1 MKNLATKYLK
11 QISGGCYCYCSTNP
25 FKAYRPYLFV
35 KEVGSDDECV
45 SLCKTSRKLSY
56 FGYSGCPDSLYS
68 SALKNSL
75 LDENSRLIQPNFIVS
90 I

>member
-1 MKNLATKYLK
+1 MKRQRIENLK
-11 QISGGCYCYCSTNP
+11 QIGGGCYCYCHTNP

-56 FGYSGCPDSLYS
+56 FGYSGCSDRSYS
-68 SALKNSL
+68 SYSEDPL
-75 LDENSRLIQPNFIVS
+75 LDENNRLIKSNFIVS